1 MRLATY
7 ETFGV
12 QTAFFARI
20 EPVTSAQVEHGREP
34 AGRFIPTQ
42 RREENAQGK
51 RDWGSSSTVVPR
63 PLTAHPLSPAI
74 PIPCITSHPMDSS
87 TLVVVECAPDIDQ
100 PEDKAAMSERDAL
113 RAELRKAFT
122 EAVVKH
128 TGRARAHLRYKPE
141 EYAEVVVA
149 KYGVRFI
156 NWPDDICFC
165 NLSDK
170 KLGGIKSL
178 RELHRRW
185 FSPEDETRRLCLRPA
200 TDDEIA
206 AARAD
211 FLSVHPTPHLLGSD
225 DKPAP
230 KQPAPVL
237 LPAVYHPR
245 GLYPLGLHP
254 TSTQPKISTACE
266 QEKPKRKQRNDVK
279 RRRKHKKLAG
289 DLRKLPPKR
298 GVTSRRLVLNT
309 VLKPAP
315 GSSMSNSREIEW
327 EMAVDD
333 PIEEFLSSDGYSGMS
348 SEVDEIESS
357 ASGEDGFV
365 HFPSVEDPI
374 EEFESSN
381 DCSGTSTESDEIESM
396 SGWD

>member
-1 MRLATY
+1 
-7 ETFGV
+7 
-12 QTAFFARI
+12 
-20 EPVTSAQVEHGREP
+20 
-34 AGRFIPTQ
+34 
-42 RREENAQGK
+42 
-51 RDWGSSSTVVPR
+51 
-63 PLTAHPLSPAI
+63 
-74 PIPCITSHPMDSS
+74 MDSS
-87 TLVVVECAPDIDQ
+87 TLVVVECAPDVDQ

-128 TGRARAHLRYKPE
+128 TGRARARLRYKPE

-206 AARAD
+206 VARAD

-237 LPAVYHPR
+237 LPAVYHPH

-254 TSTQPKISTACE
+254 TSTQPRISTARE